1 MSIEQT
7 LRAKLT
13 ESLKARDRRTADI
26 IRMIDTKVM
35 ERRTAKDFAGQVD
48 DALYLE
54 VIGAYKK
61 SMAKALDDYAAMGE
75 RGQEQAEQLRF
86 EVEFCN
92 QFLPQSLSDDEVR
105 AAVRKAIAD
114 LGATDVKMVGR
125 IVGAVMKDHKGR
137 VEASVAKRIAE
148 EELK

>member
-13 ESLKARDRRTADI
+13 EALKARDRRTADI

-35 ERRTAKDFAGQVD
+35 ERRTAKGFAGEVD
-48 DALYLE
+48 DALYLD

-61 SMAKALDDYAAMGE
+61 SMAKAIDDYAAMGE

-86 EVEFCN
+86 EVEFCS
-92 QFLPQSLSDDEVR
+92 QFLPQPLSEDEAR

-114 LGATDVKMVGR
+114 LGATDMKMAGR
-125 IVGAVMKDHKGR
+125 IVGAVMKEHKGR
-137 VEASVAKRIAE
+137 VEAAVIKRLAE
-148 EELK
+148 QELK